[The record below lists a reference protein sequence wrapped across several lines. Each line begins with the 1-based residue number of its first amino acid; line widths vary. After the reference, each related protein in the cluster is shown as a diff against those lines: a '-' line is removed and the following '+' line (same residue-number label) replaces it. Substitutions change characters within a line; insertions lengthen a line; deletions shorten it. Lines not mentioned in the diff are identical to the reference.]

1 MNPEAKGS
9 SMVLTPEKK
18 NEGLITP
25 GQVQYVCC
33 AGNFRDAGLDYTGA
47 YEVLRTAM
55 SYGYLWNQVR
65 VLGGAYG
72 ASLIAME
79 NGRMAFCSWRD
90 PHLSRTMQV
99 YADAV
104 DYIANFE
111 ADEAEMTKY
120 VIGTMSNVDMPRN
133 PRMEGERGLTA
144 YLTGRTFASVQK
156 HRDEILNIT
165 VEDVRALA
173 EGVAAMLSQNCCCT
187 VGSEKKVREDA
198 SHFMTVRDLL
208 K

>member
-1 MNPEAKGS
+1 VITAEEKGS
-9 SMVLTPEKK
+9 AVMSSWTQGIQNAVEYIEK
-18 NEGLITP
+18 
-25 GQVQYVCC
+25 
-33 AGNFRDAGLDYTGA
+33 
-47 YEVLRTAM
+47 
-55 SYGYLWNQVR
+55 
-65 VLGGAYG
+65 
-72 ASLIAME
+72 
-79 NGRMAFCSWRD
+79 
-90 PHLSRTMQV
+90 
-99 YADAV
+99 
-104 DYIANFE
+104 FE

-133 PRMEGERGLTA
+133 PRMEGERGMTA
-144 YLTGRTFASVQK
+144 YLTGRTFDSVQK

-173 EGVAAMLSQNCCCT
+173 GGVKAMLSQNCCCT